1 MISISMAGHA
11 NPWRSI
17 SAMSGC
23 GALCLVLAIPSAAA
37 SPPPPGPRLANLRTE
52 YLENPLGLE
61 LSPPP
66 RFSWELLAAGGAR
79 GVRQL
84 RYTLELGVLGAKPHP
99 LWSSG
104 AVSSNATT
112 VTYAGPALQPAT
124 AYGWAVTVSV
134 GAAGGAGGPLRSERA
149 VFSTGMRRADWSAK
163 AIGMRCGPRPSRT
176 PCAAPTPLPSC

>member
-1 MISISMAGHA
+1 
-11 NPWRSI
+11 
-17 SAMSGC
+17 MSGS
-23 GALCLVLAIPSAAA
+23 GALCLLLALPSAAA

-84 RYTLELGVLGAKPHP
+84 RYTLELGVFGAEPHL

-104 AVSSNATT
+104 AVNSNATT
-112 VTYAGPALQPAT
+112 VAYAGPALQPAT
-124 AYGWAVTVSV
+124 AYEWAVTVSV

-149 VFSTGMRRADWSAK
+149 VFSTGMRRADWSAE
-163 AIGMRCGPRPSRT
+163 AIGMRCGAHPRT
-176 PCAAPTPLPSC
+176 PCAAPARPTPPHPS